1 MRSRTALLAL
11 CLAAGCTDR
20 QARNPLDPG
29 ATGVDPAVVVGPL
42 EAVAGDGQVQLR
54 WNYQAFEDIAGY
66 RLYRRTGKEE
76 QLPYREL
83 EPADTALVDEAVEN
97 GLTYQYQLAL
107 LIRGEGERR
116 LTPLRLATP
125 GPQAAWAADPGSGLV
140 WRIAPDNRAPFFA
153 HGRFP
158 GLNGIGVDRRDGSC
172 WVSDAS
178 YRGAIRIGADG
189 KLSQHPG
196 RIGEPGPLAVDPQSG
211 EGWLVDRAE
220 QTVLWF
226 ALPAGED
233 SLRFEVVDARFD
245 GLRVLEALDGSCWI
259 GDGERLLRYWRQGNR
274 RREWEV
280 RGTTALAPTR
290 EGGAWVLVEQGQG
303 LVYLEP
309 GGGIREL
316 ALPFARAQALEAD
329 LEGGGC
335 WVGGAA
341 GVVLLDA
348 GGGERVRAEG
358 LGECRGLALD
368 VRRRLLWAATPGH
381 LMVLETSGRLLTRL
395 GGFDFLGGVEM
406 DLGNP
411 R

>member
-233 SLRFEVVDARFD
+233 SLRFEVVDARFA

-303 LVYLEP
+303 LVLRTRRGNQGTGPALCPGPGP
-309 GGGIREL
+309 GGG
-316 ALPFARAQALEAD
+316 P
-329 LEGGGC
+329 GGRG
-335 WVGGAA
+335 VLGGR
-341 GVVLLDA
+341 G
-348 GGGERVRAEG
+348 
-358 LGECRGLALD
+358 CRGGVAGRGGRGAGP
-368 VRRRLLWAATPGH
+368 RRGAWGVPGTGPGCAPPAA
-381 LMVLETSGRLLTRL
+381 VGRHPWTLN
-395 GGFDFLGGVEM
+395 GV
-406 DLGNP
+406 GN
-411 R
+411 